1 MQIPDD
7 NSISLLNLQ
16 LLKAHKADEEFW
28 KKRSCLLWLTLGDR
42 NTSFFHAST
51 KGRRARNRISVL
63 EDHLGNA
70 VFEDDK
76 IATVIS
82 DYFKGIFTSSGA
94 SATEVVEK
102 AISPCIS
109 ESTNTQLTALPS
121 PQEIKEAM
129 FAIHPD
135 KAPGPDG
142 FSASF
147 FQSNWEVVGPVLQ
160 SIVSENQPAFILGRT
175 ISDNVL
181 ITHEMLH
188 YLKVSGAVKH
198 WINWMMQCVS
208 SVSYSFLLN
217 NEVVGDVTPQRGIRQ
232 GDPLS
237 PYIFIIYGE
246 VLSGLLFADDTM
258 IFTRSDPQS
267 CDALLDILTS
277 YELASGQKINPQ
289 KSSITFSRK
298 TPTETRDR
306 VKLQLSIEKEGGVGK
321 YLGLPEHFG
330 RKKKDLF
337 SSIIDRMRQRSI
349 NWSTQ
354 FLSTAGKAIMLQT
367 VLSAIQDSGGT
378 LRQGRRRF
386 VGSPGTLLPNQKAK
400 EA

>member
-28 KKRSCLLWLTLGDR
+28 KKRSFLLWLTLGDR

-147 FQSNWEVVGPVLQ
+147 FQSNWEVVGPAITKEIQNFFISGTLPNSINSTHIRMIPKVLNPKAVSNYRPIALCNVYYKTISKLLSLRLKPVLQ

-198 WINWMMQCVS
+198 CAMAVK
-208 SVSYSFLLN
+208 
-217 NEVVGDVTPQRGIRQ
+217 T
-232 GDPLS
+232 
-237 PYIFIIYGE
+237 
-246 VLSGLLFADDTM
+246 
-258 IFTRSDPQS
+258 
-267 CDALLDILTS
+267 DIS
-277 YELASGQKINPQ
+277 KAY
-289 KSSITFSRK
+289 
-298 TPTETRDR
+298 DR
-306 VKLQLSIEKEGGVGK
+306 LE
-321 YLGLPEHFG
+321 
-330 RKKKDLF
+330 
-337 SSIIDRMRQRSI
+337 
-349 NWSTQ
+349 
-354 FLSTAGKAIMLQT
+354 
-367 VLSAIQDSGGT
+367 
-378 LRQGRRRF
+378 
-386 VGSPGTLLPNQKAK
+386 
-400 EA
+400 